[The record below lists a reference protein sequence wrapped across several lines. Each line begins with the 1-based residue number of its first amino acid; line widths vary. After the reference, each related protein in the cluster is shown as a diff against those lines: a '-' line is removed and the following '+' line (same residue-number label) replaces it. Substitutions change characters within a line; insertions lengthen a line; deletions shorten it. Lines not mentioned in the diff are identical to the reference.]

1 MELRGV
7 ADDGTSTTATAI
19 VMPKNNLRAIAI
31 AIGISTVSIVV
42 VGDTADDRG
51 DYHYGSRRLG
61 IGDGNHYGLWR
72 MERAAS
78 VDAGGSGRWRMP
90 PGPDHGHGD
99 ADWIAD
105 EDEIRIR

>member
-19 VMPKNNLRAIAI
+19 AMPNNLRAI

-42 VGDTADDRG
+42 VGEIQEEGGTITT
-51 DYHYGSRRLG
+51 YGSRRLG

-78 VDAGGSGRWRMP
+78 VDAVGSGRWRMP
-90 PGPDHGHGD
+90 PGPDHGVM
-99 ADWIAD
+99 
-105 EDEIRIR
+105 